1 MTQVVWS
8 DTTTPMCRTGFND
21 VAPSGAQAHL
31 QVIGSPA
38 KQHRKGFPVKILRRS
53 SSNHEEQQKL
63 YTTVIEYMCVCV
75 CVCSE
80 YRTPLACYGKR
91 CIYTKIVVSTRG
103 NHICLL
109 TDLGPARILRWIHF
123 PVCVSWQLIINGEL
137 LDSPLVVRPLLGR
150 CYHLIL
156 NLVAGSVM
164 IATRTL
170 VYSLDC
176 LLAL

>member
-1 MTQVVWS
+1 MSNWFQWRCS
-8 DTTTPMCRTGFND
+8 IR
-21 VAPSGAQAHL
+21 SS
-31 QVIGSPA
+31 GSPA
-38 KQHRKGFPVKILRRS
+38 SHWISCKTTPEGVPGEDTPTIKFESRRVAEIVYN
-53 SSNHEEQQKL
+53 SNRV
-63 YTTVIEYMCVCV
+63 YVCV

-137 LDSPLVVRPLLGR
+137 LDSPLVARPLLGR

-176 LLAL
+176 LLALWIHINR